1 MNVCA
6 CFLFT
11 NYVVF
16 CYETDRIRNFYSLN
30 PVFCRMRSFV
40 CLQLCL
46 YSMGKL
52 VNRWGLFVRSTWA
65 KVQLFATKF

>member
-1 MNVCA
+1 MSVCA
-6 CFLFT
+6 CFLLT

-16 CYETDRIRNFYSLN
+16 CYRDRPNKKFLQLEPGILSHAVL
-30 PVFCRMRSFV
+30 V

-52 VNRWGLFVRSTWA
+52 VNRWGLFVRSTLA